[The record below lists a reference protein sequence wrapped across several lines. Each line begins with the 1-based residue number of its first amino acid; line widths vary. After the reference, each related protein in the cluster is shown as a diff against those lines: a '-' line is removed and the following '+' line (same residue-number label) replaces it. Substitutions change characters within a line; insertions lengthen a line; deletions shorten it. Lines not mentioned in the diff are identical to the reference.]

1 MDAVVA
7 MTDDGGVSVIGG
19 GETATAAAKWG
30 YEGKF
35 THVST
40 GGSSWRV
47 RQIDN
52 TGILPGRI
60 SSLVTCIQ
68 NDHSGCSQPPVDI
81 KTKVL
86 FKY

>member
-40 GGSSWRV
+40 GGGAAM
-47 RQIDN
+47 QLMEGEAD
-52 TGILPGRI
+52 
-60 SSLVTCIQ
+60 
-68 NDHSGCSQPPVDI
+68 
-81 KTKVL
+81 
-86 FKY
+86 